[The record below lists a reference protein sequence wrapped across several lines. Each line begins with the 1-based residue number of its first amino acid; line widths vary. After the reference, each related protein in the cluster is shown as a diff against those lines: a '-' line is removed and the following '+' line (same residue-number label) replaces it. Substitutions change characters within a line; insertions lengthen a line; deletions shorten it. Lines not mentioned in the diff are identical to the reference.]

1 MWPALKGDDKTA
13 LIDPEKEWDAL
24 MNQLFQEVQS
34 SPEIRSFCLN
44 LYCGESLSSVIISF
58 FPLKS
63 AYQR

>member
-1 MWPALKGDDKTA
+1 MWPILKGDDKTA

-24 MNQLFQEVQS
+24 MNQHFQEVQS
-34 SPEIRSFCLN
+34 SPEIRSFGLN